1 MKKINFR
8 KMVLLAI
15 FSMTVFA
22 CDKNEV
28 QEEDISENV
37 NSVTDEIYNTKSSG
51 NLIDAIYLGR
61 NVTLL
66 EVENGKYLYDG
77 DVLLERNDFSIPVE
91 ESNRGVYGGGNWPN
105 RNVRWKYASGVSQ
118 DLKNKW
124 TSAMNTWSSQLN
136 FSFTQIS
143 GSSGD
148 YILVQQ
154 NSSGSAYST
163 SIGRKGGQ
171 QIISVDPR
179 YYGSGNVVH
188 EIGHAVG
195 LIHEQKRPDR
205 DNYII
210 VNYSNIRPNWTSQ
223 YDKCSSC
230 TPNGTFDYSSI
241 MLYGSR
247 ASSSVV
253 YNTSIPAMTRKDGS
267 IWNAQRSYLSTGDKA
282 AINAKY

>member
-1 MKKINFR
+1 MKKINL
-8 KMVLLAI
+8 KKI
-15 FSMTVFA
+15 TWMTILIIGYSS
-22 CDKNEV
+22 CDKNDVPEPDYAT
-28 QEEDISENV
+28 EV
-37 NSVTDEIYNTKSSG
+37 NSITDEIYNTKTTG
-51 NLIDAIYLGR
+51 TTIEAIYLGR
-61 NVTLL
+61 YVTLL
-66 EVENGKYLYDG
+66 EIDNDKYLYDG
-77 DVLLERNDFSIPVE
+77 DVVLDRNDFSLPSE
-91 ESNRGVYGGGNWPN
+91 DSNRGVYGGGNWPN

-124 TSAMNTWSSQLN
+124 TSAMSTWSSQLN
-136 FSFTQIS
+136 FTFTQIS
-143 GSSGD
+143 SSSGD
-148 YILVQQ
+148 YILVEQ

-163 SIGRKGGQ
+163 SIGRRGGQ

-210 VNYSNIRPNWTSQ
+210 VNYFNIKPNWTSQ
-223 YDKCSSC
+223 YDKCSNC
-230 TPNGTFDYSSI
+230 TSNGSFDYNSI

-253 YNTSIPAMTRKDGS
+253 YDTSIPAMTKKDGS
-267 IWNAQRSYLSTGDKA
+267 IWNSQRSYLSTGDKA